1 MVVNLFVYREHRLIF
16 MSERILI
23 TGGAGFIGRI
33 VGRELL
39 DRGYEVR
46 VLDSL
51 IEQVHG
57 GGERPEGLDDMELL
71 VGDICDASCVRRALA
86 NVEAVIHLAA
96 EVGGGQSMYAITRY
110 TATHE
115 IGTATL

>member
-1 MVVNLFVYREHRLIF
+1 

-71 VGDICDASCVRRALA
+71 VGDICAASCVRRALA
-86 NVEAVIHLAA
+86 QVEAVTHLAPGVV
-96 EVGGGQSMYAITRY
+96 VGRSMYWITTYNSKTQGRR
-110 TATHE
+110 
-115 IGTATL
+115 GR

>member
-1 MVVNLFVYREHRLIF
+1 

-86 NVEAVIHLAA
+86 NVDAVIHLAA
-96 EVGGGQSMYAITRY
+96 EVGVGQSMYAITRY
-110 TATHE
+110 TATNELDRKSTRLNSSH
-115 IGTATL
+115 

>member
-71 VGDICDASCVRRALA
+71 VGDICDARSAERRVGKECVSPCRS
-86 NVEAVIHLAA
+86 
-96 EVGGGQSMYAITRY
+96 GWSP
-110 TATHE
+110 
-115 IGTATL
+115 

>member
-1 MVVNLFVYREHRLIF
+1 

-86 NVEAVIHLAA
+86 DRK
-96 EVGGGQSMYAITRY
+96 STRLNSSHY
-110 TATHE
+110 CATRMPSSARKKTKE
-115 IGTATL
+115 QNR

>member
-1 MVVNLFVYREHRLIF
+1 

-71 VGDICDASCVRRALA
+71 VGDICDASCVRRSEEHTSELQSLMSISY
-86 NVEAVIHLAA
+86 AVFCLKKKNRRH
-96 EVGGGQSMYAITRY
+96 QTTR
-110 TATHE
+110 TMIMDE
-115 IGTATL
+115 IE